1 MTAKRAG
8 SFVVDGQ
15 SYPVLEFETKAHVE
29 RSVPVSDDLVEVL
42 QRLKISSEGPYVFL
56 TLDRLTTIGNKMADG
71 TLRDIFEPI
80 NNVLRNFKRIQVRA
94 FRTLQGDHTIGTIHD
109 CRRTYCTVQA
119 DVVPPHR
126 LQKLAGHAD
135 IKTTLGY
142 YIHTDDAYD
151 DVVRSAGLGRPDPDT
166 TQDTKAGSAGSV
178 TVDAA

>member
-1 MTAKRAG
+1 MAKLGKREA
-8 SFVVDGQ
+8 
-15 SYPVLEFETKAHVE
+15 KAHAE
-29 RSVPVSDDLVEVL
+29 RSVPISDQVAETLSRLRVSA
-42 QRLKISSEGPYVFL
+42 SGPYVFL
-56 TLDRLTTIGNKMADG
+56 TLRRLATIAKKMADG
-71 TLRDIFEPI
+71 EWTETAEPI
-80 NNVLRNFKRIQVRA
+80 NNVLRDFKAIQRRA
-94 FRTLQGDHTIGTIHD
+94 FRILQGEHPVGTVHD

-151 DVVRSAGLGRPDPDT
+151 DVVRSAGLGRSDPDT